1 MVVVVVVL
9 VGAYFLGEVLWPF
22 SAHPDGLLSPGFVAG
37 AVGRGLGEER
47 KRRHLRL
54 GCRRTLLLEAK
65 E

>member
-1 MVVVVVVL
+1 MVVVVL
-9 VGAYFLGEVLWPF
+9 GGAYFLGEVLWPF
-22 SAHPDGLLSPGFVAG
+22 CTQPDGLLSPGFVAG

-47 KRRHLRL
+47 KRRRLRL